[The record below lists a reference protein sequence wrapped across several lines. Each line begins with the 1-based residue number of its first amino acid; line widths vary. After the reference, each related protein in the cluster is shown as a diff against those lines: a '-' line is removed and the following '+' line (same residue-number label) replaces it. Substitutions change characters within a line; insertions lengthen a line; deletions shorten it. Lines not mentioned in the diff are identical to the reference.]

1 MKGLFIFSSC
11 CALTGL
17 IPFIWGLTKF
27 NNLNN
32 IYYSFILFLGIGCIT
47 DITARILLI
56 YHYYDT
62 ARQITNFYLLFESMI
77 FIYFFYKWK
86 VVTNLLYVLI
96 LFFSIL
102 FIWVI
107 INFHFKSLSELNTI
121 YNVVYSTVTVL
132 LAITLFQKTYFKNWK
147 TSFKEPFF
155 IISFALI
162 LNYSYRAIFESLYVF
177 KLELSNSFYADAFLI
192 FIILNVV
199 SNCLFTFAIHYMSL
213 KIRLTSFY

>member
-17 IPFIWGLTKF
+17 IPFVRGLTKF

-32 IYYSFILFLGIGCIT
+32 VYYSFILFLGIGCIT
-47 DITARILLI
+47 DITNGILLI
-56 YHYYDT
+56 CHYYDT

-77 FIYFFYKWK
+77 FIYFFNKWK
-86 VVTNLLYVLI
+86 IVTNSLYVII
-96 LFFSIL
+96 LFCSLL
-102 FIWVI
+102 FTWVI
-107 INFHFKSLSELNTI
+107 INFHFKTLSELNTI

-132 LAITLFQKTYFKNWK
+132 LAISLNQKMYYKNWK

-177 KLELSNSFYADAFLI
+177 KFELSNSFYADAYII
-192 FIILNVV
+192 FIILNVI
-199 SNCLFTFAIHYMSL
+199 SNCLYTFAIHCMSL